1 MPETPAD
8 LRYSSDRRWF
18 RLDHAGGL
26 VRVGVTGFANTDP
39 YGQGWMFET
48 DIDPSAWDE
57 QVAVRM
63 DARAHRSPA
72 GA

>member
-8 LRYSSDRRWF
+8 LRYSSGRLWA

-26 VRVGVTGFANTDP
+26 VRVGVTAFANTDP
-39 YGQGWMFET
+39 HGQGWLFET
-48 DIDPSAWDE
+48 DIDPSACDE
-57 QVAVRM
+57 QVAVLM
-63 DARAHRSPA
+63 EARAHRSLA

>member
-1 MPETPAD
+1 MPETPTD
-8 LRYSSDRRWF
+8 LRYSSDHRWA

-26 VRVGVTGFANTDP
+26 VRVGVTACANTVSC
-39 YGQGWMFET
+39 GQGWLFET

-57 QVAVRM
+57 QVAVLM
-63 DARAHRSPA
+63 EVRAHRSLA